1 VAEQNPL
8 EWRRLT
14 RKRVAVIVAG
24 LAVWALAIEA
34 RLVQLQV
41 IDRAS
46 LELRAERQQTQ
57 QVDLL
62 PQRGEILDRHGLVL
76 ARSVDA
82 DSVAA
87 YPPAISDV
95 DRTVAV
101 LCGILRDCTPRER
114 QALAERMRRPGT
126 AFVWVRRQVSPEVA
140 RQIGELIAT
149 PRGQKQPKLPGVGLV
164 RESRRF
170 YPNRELAA
178 HLLGW
183 VNIDGDGMAG
193 IELTYDSQIGG
204 RKGQVLFR
212 TDGLRNAFDSRVE
225 RAPIAGATLE
235 LTIDEHLQHIVE
247 RELHAGIVANRA
259 SAGTA
264 LIMDPATGEILAMA
278 SEPTFNPNSFGTA
291 GDAQIRNRAI
301 QDVYEPGSTFKVV
314 TASAAFEERVLRPT
328 DTIDVSGGLIRIGSR
343 VVRDVHPYGVLS
355 FGDVIVK
362 SSNVGAIKAGLRI
375 GAARLGRYVRRFGFG
390 TRLLTDLP
398 GESAGIVWDPARWTE
413 GTLASVSMGYE
424 ISVTP
429 LQMAAAVSSI
439 ANGGELVRPH
449 VVRALINGDARTEV
463 PRQVIRRTVSGA
475 TSAELTTIME
485 GVVDRGTAKAAQIP
499 GYTIAGKTGTAKKV
513 VGGQYSREYNASFV
527 GFLPSRKPALTV
539 LVVIDNPQRGAYY
552 GGAVAAPVF
561 KRIAEAALLHLGI
574 APTVNPVPPVLV
586 ARRATS
592 PEVYPA
598 AAASAPTVVPALVGG
613 PDGGRVL
620 PQLVGLSGREAIR
633 VLAGLGIGV
642 RVNGDGLVVAQDPP
656 PGTPLDGCAYCRL
669 SLRRPTVSHS
679 LTGIV
684 P

>member
-1 VAEQNPL
+1 VAEQTPL
-8 EWRRLT
+8 EWRRLV
-14 RKRVAVIVAG
+14 RSRVAVIAAG
-24 LAVWALAIEA
+24 LTVWAVAIEA
-34 RLVQLQV
+34 RLVQLQL

-95 DRTVAV
+95 NGTVAA

-114 QALAERMRRPGT
+114 QVLADRMRRPGT

-140 RQIGELIAT
+140 RQVADLAAT
-149 PRGQKQPKLPGVGLV
+149 PKGQKQARLPGVGLV

-178 HLLGW
+178 QLLGW

-193 IELTYDSQIGG
+193 VELTYDSQIGG

-225 RAPIAGATLE
+225 RAPVAGATLE

-278 SEPTFNPNSFGTA
+278 SEPTFNPNSYSTA
-291 GDAQIRNRAI
+291 GDAEVRNRAI

-328 DTIDVSGGLIRIGSR
+328 DMIDVSGGLIKIGSR

-375 GAARLGRYVRRFGFG
+375 GAGRLGRYVRRFGFG
-390 TRLLTDLP
+390 TRLLPDLP
-398 GESAGIVWDPARWTE
+398 GESAGIVWDPARWSE

-439 ANGGELVRPH
+439 
-449 VVRALINGDARTEV
+449 INGSARTEV
-463 PRQVIRRTVSGA
+463 PRQVIRRTVSPA

-499 GYTIAGKTGTAKKV
+499 GYTVAGKTGTAKKV
-513 VGGQYSREYNASFV
+513 VGGQYTREYNASFV

-539 LVVIDNPQRGAYY
+539 LVVIDNPQKGQYF

-561 KRIAEAALLHLGI
+561 KRIAEAALLRLGI
-574 APTVNPVPPVLV
+574 GPTVNPAPPVL
-586 ARRATS
+586 AIRRVTS
-592 PEVYPA
+592 PETHPV
-598 AAASAPTVVPALVGG
+598 AAASTPRVMPTLVGG
-613 PDGGRVL
+613 PDGRRVL
-620 PQLVGLSGREAIR
+620 PQLVGLSGREAIH

-642 RVNGDGLVVAQDPP
+642 RVSGDGLVVAQDPP
-656 PGTPLDGCAYCRL
+656 PGTPLDSCAYCRL
-669 SLRRPTVSHS
+669 SLRRPTVSNS
-679 LTGIV
+679 VTGII